1 MEIFKIPPIETQEIF
16 EMLTK
21 GNFIS
26 IDSEKQEIQKLH
38 RAISEENNYEILYD
52 YFNRIGFQLINGNDH
67 SFYYFAKQDVNK
79 KLEDKLKT
87 AYKWIDIYDFL
98 MSYGESI
105 NEYFSAGKI
114 FTPDHI
120 FTACKVNTDLMDK
133 LNKLVKNISLPYDKI
148 MSIINELIKAS
159 FVEEYN
165 IYNKEYKV
173 VSAFGYLE
181 QLIKTIDITTT
192 DEDTTSK

>member
-1 MEIFKIPPIETQEIF
+1 MENTKTPPIETQEIF

-21 GNFIS
+21 GYFIS

-38 RAISEENNYEILYD
+38 RAICEESNYEILYE

-67 SFYYFAKQDVNK
+67 SFYYFAKQDTNK

-114 FTPDHI
+114 FTPDNI
-120 FTACKVNTDLMDK
+120 FTACKVNTELMEK
-133 LNKLVKNISLPYDKI
+133 LNKLVKNIAMPYDKI
-148 MSIINELIKAS
+148 IKVIDDMVKAT
-159 FVEEYN
+159 FIEEYN

-173 VSAFGYLE
+173 VAAFGYLE
-181 QLIKTIDITTT
+181 QLIKTIDITTN

>member
-1 MEIFKIPPIETQEIF
+1 MENTKTPPIETQEIF
-16 EMLTK
+16 EILTK
-21 GNFIS
+21 GYFIS
-26 IDSEKQEIQKLH
+26 IDSERQEIQKLH
-38 RAISEENNYEILYD
+38 RAISEENNYELLYD
-52 YFNRIGFQLINGNDH
+52 YFNRIGFQLINGNDN
-67 SFYYFAKQDVNK
+67 SFYYFAKQDTNK

-114 FTPDHI
+114 FTPDNI
-120 FTACKVNTDLMDK
+120 FTTCKVNTELMEK
-133 LNKLVKNISLPYDKI
+133 LNKLVKNSSLPYDKI
-148 MSIINELIKAS
+148 IKLIDDLVKAT

-173 VSAFGYLE
+173 VAAFGYLE
-181 QLIKTIDITTT
+181 QLIKTIDITTS
-192 DEDTTSK
+192 DEDTTS

>member
-1 MEIFKIPPIETQEIF
+1 MENTKTPPIETQEIF
-16 EMLTK
+16 EILTK
-21 GNFIS
+21 GYFIS
-26 IDSEKQEIQKLH
+26 IDSERQEIQKLH
-38 RAISEENNYEILYD
+38 RAISEENNYELLYD
-52 YFNRIGFQLINGNDH
+52 YFNRIGFQLINGNDN
-67 SFYYFAKQDVNK
+67 SFYYFAKQDTNK

-114 FTPDHI
+114 FTPDNI
-120 FTACKVNTDLMDK
+120 FTTCKVNTELMEK
-133 LNKLVKNISLPYDKI
+133 LNKLVKNSSLPYDKI
-148 MSIINELIKAS
+148 IKLIDDLVKAT

-173 VSAFGYLE
+173 VAAFGYLE
-181 QLIKTIDITTT
+181 QLIKTIDITTS
-192 DEDTTSK
+192 DEDTTSE

>member
-1 MEIFKIPPIETQEIF
+1 MESTKTLPIETQEIF

-21 GNFIS
+21 GYFIS
-26 IDSEKQEIQKLH
+26 SDSEKQEIQKLH
-38 RAISEENNYEILYD
+38 RAISEETNYEILYD

-67 SFYYFAKQDVNK
+67 SFYYFAKQDTNK

-105 NEYFSAGKI
+105 NEYFSSGKI
-114 FTPDHI
+114 FTPDNI
-120 FTACKVNTDLMDK
+120 FTACKVNTELMDK
-133 LNKLVKNISLPYDKI
+133 LNKLVKNVSLPYDKI
-148 MSIINELIKAS
+148 IKLIEDMVKAT
-159 FVEEYN
+159 FIEEYN

-173 VSAFGYLE
+173 VSSFGYLE
-181 QLIKTIDITTT
+181 QLIKTIDITTN
-192 DEDTTSK
+192 DEDTTFK

>member
-1 MEIFKIPPIETQEIF
+1 MESNIAPPIQTQEIF

-21 GNFIS
+21 GHFIS

-67 SFYYFAKQDVNK
+67 SFYYFAKQDTNK

-114 FTPDHI
+114 FTPDDI
-120 FTACKVNTDLMDK
+120 FSVCKVNTELMDK
-133 LNKLVKNISLPYDKI
+133 LNKLVKNVSMPYHKI
-148 MSIINELIKAS
+148 EKLIEELIKAT

-165 IYNKEYKV
+165 NYNKEYKV
-173 VSAFGYLE
+173 VAAFGYLE
-181 QLIKTIDITTT
+181 QLIKAIDIAIN
-192 DEDTTSK
+192 DEDTTS

>member
-1 MEIFKIPPIETQEIF
+1 MENTKTPPIETQEIF
-16 EMLTK
+16 EILTK
-21 GNFIS
+21 GYFIS
-26 IDSEKQEIQKLH
+26 IDSERQEIQKLH
-38 RAISEENNYEILYD
+38 RAISEENNYELIYD
-52 YFNRIGFQLINGNDH
+52 YFNRIGFQLINGNDN
-67 SFYYFAKQDVNK
+67 SFYYFAKQDTNK

-114 FTPDHI
+114 FTPDNI
-120 FTACKVNTDLMDK
+120 FTTCKVNTELMEK
-133 LNKLVKNISLPYDKI
+133 LNKLVKNSSLPYDKI
-148 MSIINELIKAS
+148 IKLIDDLVKAT

-173 VSAFGYLE
+173 VAAFGYLE
-181 QLIKTIDITTT
+181 QLIKTIDITTS
-192 DEDTTSK
+192 DEDTTS